1 MSQPLSPFD
10 QNNPFYVAVA
20 KQTRSTRRTVQRTTL
35 LITGL
40 TIVTFISRSGVAD
53 GWFGGLR
60 GNRVNQFGV
69 IRRK

>member
-20 KQTRSTRRTVQRTTL
+20 KQTRSTRKRVQRTTL
-35 LITGL
+35 TITGL
-40 TIVTFISRSGVAD
+40 LLVTWISRTGVAD
-53 GWFGGLR
+53 GVFGGLR